1 MSFFYWNILG
11 GSSGIGKE
19 VAKEAL
25 KCGAK
30 VSIFARNKQRLTDV
44 QEELRNNFP
53 NQKVEIVSLDI
64 SKTHNSEEENTIQY
78 LQDQLSTVKDL
89 LGPVKVLIHCA
100 GYAYPCRANEIPE
113 KEIRQMVDTNLYG
126 TIMLTRALLPDL
138 MADNDQKDGGGAIIF
153 TSSIAGLVGV
163 YGYSAYCAT
172 KFAIRGY
179 AEALSY
185 GNFNYWNKW

>member
-1 MSFFYWNILG
+1 MSFFCWNILG

-30 VSIFARNKQRLTDV
+30 VSIVARNKQRLTDV

-138 MADNDQKDGGGAIIF
+138 MADDDQKGGGGAIIF

-185 GNFNYWNKW
+185 GNLIY

>member
-1 MSFFYWNILG
+1 M
-11 GSSGIGKE
+11 
-19 VAKEAL
+19 
-25 KCGAK
+25 
-30 VSIFARNKQRLTDV
+30 
-44 QEELRNNFP
+44 
-53 NQKVEIVSLDI
+53 
-64 SKTHNSEEENTIQY
+64 
-78 LQDQLSTVKDL
+78 STVKDL

-113 KEIRQMVDTNLYG
+113 KEIRQMVDTNLFG

-138 MADNDQKDGGGAIIF
+138 IANDDQKGGAIIF

-185 GNFNYWNKW
+185 GNFYNFSYKK

>member
-1 MSFFYWNILG
+1 MFLFIEIFLG

-25 KCGAK
+25 KSGAK
-30 VSIFARNKQRLTDV
+30 VSIVARNKQRLTDV
-44 QEELRNNFP
+44 QQELKNNFP
-53 NQKVEIVSLDI
+53 NQQIEILSLDI
-64 SKTHNSEEENTIQY
+64 SKNNEENTIQY

-138 MADNDQKDGGGAIIF
+138 MADDQKGGGAIIF

-185 GNFNYWNKW
+185 GNTNRNNNV